1 MQCAVIDIGSNS
13 IRLSVYDAEK
23 TNFKI
28 LFKEKIMAGL
38 ASYVEDGVLSPEGI
52 ECACHSLIE
61 LKERLRLLNI
71 QNVSV
76 FATASLRNINNTQDV
91 LQKIYSTTGF
101 CLEVISGKQEA
112 FYGYTGAMLD
122 LSLPSGIFLDIGGA
136 STEIAFFANGTL
148 IEAESY
154 PIGSLR
160 LYEDCVKN
168 ILPGKGSRERI
179 KKRIEA
185 ELASCRI
192 SSCGASLA
200 CVGGTA
206 RAVLKL
212 GRRRYHLP
220 DSCNVLSIDELKA
233 LYDDL
238 CNGDRRAAELILKT
252 APERIH
258 TLLPG
263 MSILCF
269 LAQKTKASQMI
280 VSKYGVREGYL
291 CQRIQTKL

>member
-168 ILPGKGSRERI
+168 I
-179 KKRIEA
+179 
-185 ELASCRI
+185 
-192 SSCGASLA
+192 
-200 CVGGTA
+200 
-206 RAVLKL
+206 
-212 GRRRYHLP
+212 
-220 DSCNVLSIDELKA
+220 
-233 LYDDL
+233 
-238 CNGDRRAAELILKT
+238 
-252 APERIH
+252 
-258 TLLPG
+258 
-263 MSILCF
+263 
-269 LAQKTKASQMI
+269 
-280 VSKYGVREGYL
+280 
-291 CQRIQTKL
+291 

>member
-13 IRLSVYDAEK
+13 MRLTVYDAEK
-23 TNFKI
+23 TVFKI

-38 ASYVEDGVLSPEGI
+38 AGYVENGMLSHEGI
-52 ECACHSLIE
+52 ECACQGLIE
-61 LKERLRLLNI
+61 FKERLRLLNI

-76 FATASLRNINNTQDV
+76 FFFFSLRNISNTQEAL
-91 LQKIYSTTGF
+91 LQIYSATGF
-101 CLEVISGKQEA
+101 SLEVISGKDEA
-112 FYGYTGAMLD
+112 FYGFTGAMLD
-122 LSLPSGIFLDIGGA
+122 LSLSDGIFVDIGGA
-136 STEIAFFANGTL
+136 STEIASFAEGRL
-148 IEAESY
+148 MESESY

-168 ILPGKGSRERI
+168 ILPGKGSRERM

-185 ELASCRI
+185 ELGHCKI
-192 SSCGASLA
+192 SSCGSSLA

-220 DSCNVLSIDELKA
+220 DSCRTLSTEQLES

-238 CNGDRRAAELILKT
+238 CRGDRRASELILKI

-269 LAQKTKASQMI
+269 IAQNTKVSQMT
-280 VSKYGVREGYL
+280 VSKYGVREGFL
-291 CQRIQTKL
+291 CQRIQTQL

>member
-61 LKERLRLLNI
+61 LKERLCLLNI

-185 ELASCRI
+185 ELAW
-192 SSCGASLA
+192 L
-200 CVGGTA
+200 
-206 RAVLKL
+206 
-212 GRRRYHLP
+212 
-220 DSCNVLSIDELKA
+220 
-233 LYDDL
+233 
-238 CNGDRRAAELILKT
+238 
-252 APERIH
+252 
-258 TLLPG
+258 
-263 MSILCF
+263 F
-269 LAQKTKASQMI
+269 LQM
-280 VSKYGVREGYL
+280 RN
-291 CQRIQTKL
+291 C

>member
-1 MQCAVIDIGSNS
+1 
-13 IRLSVYDAEK
+13 
-23 TNFKI
+23 
-28 LFKEKIMAGL
+28 
-38 ASYVEDGVLSPEGI
+38 
-52 ECACHSLIE
+52 
-61 LKERLRLLNI
+61 
-71 QNVSV
+71 
-76 FATASLRNINNTQDV
+76 
-91 LQKIYSTTGF
+91 
-101 CLEVISGKQEA
+101 
-112 FYGYTGAMLD
+112 MLD
-122 LSLPSGIFLDIGGA
+122 LSLSDGIFVDIGGA
-136 STEIAFFANGTL
+136 STEIASFAEGRL
-148 IEAESY
+148 MESESY

-168 ILPGKGSRERI
+168 ILPGKGSRERM

-185 ELASCRI
+185 ELGHCKI
-192 SSCGASLA
+192 SSCGSSLA

-220 DSCNVLSIDELKA
+220 DSCRTLSTEQLES

-238 CNGDRRAAELILKT
+238 CRGDRRAAELILKI

-269 LAQKTKASQMI
+269 IAQNTKVSQMI
-280 VSKYGVREGYL
+280 VSKYGVREGFL
-291 CQRIQTKL
+291 CQRIQTQL